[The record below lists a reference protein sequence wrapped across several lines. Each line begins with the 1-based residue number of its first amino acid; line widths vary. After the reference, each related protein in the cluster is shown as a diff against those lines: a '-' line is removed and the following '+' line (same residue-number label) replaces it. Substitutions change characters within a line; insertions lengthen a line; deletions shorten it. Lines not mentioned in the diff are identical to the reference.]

1 MVHECVHIYR
11 VQLFKYVVVFI
22 YERNALKGQR
32 RQLTRVLLY
41 SRRVVWGAIAQSIS
55 IVIREVKH
63 IVVEQSSRGAT
74 VNWLSNANPKPT

>member
-1 MVHECVHIYR
+1 MNAYIY
-11 VQLFKYVVVFI
+11 QSTTFKYVVVFV
-22 YERNALKGQR
+22 YERSAFIKGQR

-55 IVIREVKH
+55 IVTREVKH

>member
-1 MVHECVHIYR
+1 MNAYIY
-11 VQLFKYVVVFI
+11 QSTTFKYAVVFI

-32 RQLTRVLLY
+32 RQLTRALLY

-55 IVIREVKH
+55 IVTREVKH

-74 VNWLSNANPKPT
+74 VN